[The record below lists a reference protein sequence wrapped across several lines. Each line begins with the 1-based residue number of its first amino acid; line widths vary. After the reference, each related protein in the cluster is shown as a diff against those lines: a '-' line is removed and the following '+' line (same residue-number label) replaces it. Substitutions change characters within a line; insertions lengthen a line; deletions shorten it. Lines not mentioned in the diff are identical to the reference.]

1 MIDNDHSLEVTD
13 EQIFARYIEGDKT
26 AFDELVERYYK
37 QIYRFL
43 VRFTGRP
50 HLAEDL
56 IQDVFVKVYRSAS
69 TFDSSKKFRP
79 WLYSIAANRARD
91 ALRSAGRS
99 EKQIFIQKNAG
110 DDEQMSLEHLLP
122 GSPSSPDM
130 QMIAQETSEKVK
142 AALQEMPDNL
152 REILILAYYDQM
164 PYKEIADSLGIP
176 LGTVKSRLHKAVT
189 TFGQIWKRYEADQ
202 SE

>member
-1 MIDNDHSLEVTD
+1 MIDKENNLTD
-13 EQIFARYIEGDKT
+13 EQVFARYIEGDKS

-56 IQDVFVKVYRSAS
+56 TQDVFMKLYRSAS
-69 TFDSSKKFRP
+69 TFDPSKKFRP

-99 EKQIFIQKNAG
+99 EKQIVIQSSG
-110 DDEQMSLEHLLP
+110 QEEQVSLEHLIP
-122 GSPSSPDM
+122 GSPSAPDTA
-130 QMIAQETSEKVK
+130 MIALETVQKVQN
-142 AALQEMPDNL
+142 ALQEMPDGL

-164 PYKEIADSLGIP
+164 AYKEIADSLEIP
-176 LGTVKSRLHKAVT
+176 LGTVKSRLHKAVI
-189 TFGQIWKRYEADQ
+189 TFGQIWKRYEPDQ

>member
-1 MIDNDHSLEVTD
+1 MIDNENNLTD
-13 EQIFARYIEGDKT
+13 EQVFARYIEGESS

-56 IQDVFVKVYRSAS
+56 IQDVFMKLYRSAS
-69 TFDSSKKFRP
+69 TFDPSKKFRP

-99 EKQIFIQKNAG
+99 EKQIVIQSSG
-110 DDEQMSLEHLLP
+110 QEEHVSLEHLIP
-122 GSPSSPDM
+122 GSPSSPDTE
-130 QMIAQETSEKVK
+130 MIARETTEKVQK
-142 AALQEMPDNL
+142 ALQEMPEGL

-164 PYKEIADSLGIP
+164 PYKDIADSLEIP
-176 LGTVKSRLHKAVT
+176 LGTVKSRLHKAVA
-189 TFGQIWKRYEADQ
+189 TFGQIWKRYEPDQ